1 MAHDSRIIFAIRL
14 AQALHRFGT
23 PTHRLEET
31 MGNVMGRIGLTGR
44 FFSMPTGIFAS
55 FGAPEERNTSLI
67 RVTTADVDLEKLCE
81 LDKLGDQVID
91 GEIDVAEGTRRI
103 EEIIDSPARWRT
115 GHMLAA
121 FAFSSATAARFFN
134 GGWREV
140 LVAAI
145 IGLAI
150 GTVVSEIGRRE
161 STRQISPIVAAALA
175 SALSTIAAHLLISIS
190 IYTTTLA
197 GLVMLVPGLTLTTAI
212 TELATGN
219 LVSGTSRLM
228 GGALTFLEIGFGVAL
243 GSAVARLLPDI
254 GYIVSVPLPDWTLWT
269 ALLLAPLGFIVVLRA
284 SPRDLLWITLASLLG
299 FSGARVGAIV
309 LGPELGALLG
319 ALSLGVAANL
329 FARHV
334 RRPAAVVLTPGLI
347 LLVPGSIG
355 FGSLSRF
362 IANDVMSGV
371 EAAFSVALVATAI
384 ATGLLVANAIV
395 PPRRNL

>member
-1 MAHDSRIIFAIRL
+1 
-14 AQALHRFGT
+14 
-23 PTHRLEET
+23 

>member
-1 MAHDSRIIFAIRL
+1 
-14 AQALHRFGT
+14 
-23 PTHRLEET
+23 

-55 FGAPEERNTSLI
+55 FGAPEEHNTSLI

-91 GEIDVAEGTRRI
+91 GKVDVAEGTRRI
-103 EEIIDSPARWRT
+103 GEIIDSPARWRAH
-115 GHMLAA
+115 HMLAA
-121 FAFSSATAARFFN
+121 FSFSSATAARFFN

-175 SALSTIAAHLLISIS
+175 SALSTIAAHLLIPIS

-243 GSAVARLLPDI
+243 GSAIARLLPDI
-254 GYIVSVPLPDWTLWT
+254 GFIVSVPLPDWTLWI

-371 EAAFSVALVATAI
+371 GAAFSVVLVATAI